1 MYAKQLKEL
10 KLDEHDKIGFTLK
23 TLGAGFWALT
33 QHDFRRALTDLV
45 MEVAT
50 LTGSHSCVH
59 SEDGGQARVVMLLSG
74 HGGGEL
80 L

>member
-1 MYAKQLKEL
+1 MKELHKHMYAKQLKEL

-45 MEVAT
+45 MEVAR
-50 LTGSHSCVH
+50 LAGSHSYTH
-59 SEDGGQARVVMLLSG
+59 IGRGRASAG
-74 HGGGEL
+74 
-80 L
+80 

>member
-45 MEVAT
+45 MEVVTPACTT
-50 LTGSHSCVH
+50 LTPT
-59 SEDGGQARVVMLLSG
+59 Q
-74 HGGGEL
+74 GGGGL
-80 L
+80 ASARGNIITSPW